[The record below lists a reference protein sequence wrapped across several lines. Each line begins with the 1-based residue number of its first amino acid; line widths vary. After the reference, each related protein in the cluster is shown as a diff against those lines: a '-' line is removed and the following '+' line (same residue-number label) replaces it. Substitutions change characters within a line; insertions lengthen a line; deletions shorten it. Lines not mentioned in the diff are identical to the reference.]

1 MTMKDFPLQ
10 IDVATLS
17 AWREAG
23 EPVTVIDV
31 REAWEW
37 AQVHLPSSR
46 LVPLGSLPTQV
57 DSLPRVGALVLL
69 CHHGGRSLQATRFL
83 REIGFDNA
91 VNLSGGIDRWAL
103 EIDPSLPR
111 Y

>member
-1 MTMKDFPLQ
+1 MSQEFPLQ
-10 IDVATLS
+10 IDVGTLS
-17 AWREAG
+17 AWIEAG

-31 REAWEW
+31 REQWEW
-37 AQVHLPSSR
+37 SHVHLPASR
-46 LVPLGSLPTQV
+46 LIPLGSLPTQV
-57 DSLPRVGALVLL
+57 DGLPRVGALVIL

-91 VNLSGGIDRWAL
+91 VNLIGGIDRWAS
-103 EIDPSLPR
+103 EVDPSLLR

>member
-1 MTMKDFPLQ
+1 MPEEFPLQ
-10 IDVATLS
+10 IDVGTLS
-17 AWREAG
+17 AWLEAG

-31 REAWEW
+31 REQWEW
-37 AQVHLPSSR
+37 SHVHLPVSR
-46 LVPLGSLPTQV
+46 LIPLGSLPTQV
-57 DSLPRVGALVLL
+57 DGLPRVGALVIL

>member
-1 MTMKDFPLQ
+1 MPEEFPLQ
-10 IDVATLS
+10 IDVGTLS
-17 AWREAG
+17 AWLEAG

-31 REAWEW
+31 REQWEW
-37 AQVHLPSSR
+37 NHVHLTASR
-46 LVPLGSLPTQV
+46 LIPLGSLPTQV
-57 DSLPRVGALVLL
+57 DGLPRVGALVIL

-91 VNLSGGIDRWAL
+91 VNLIGGIDRWAL
-103 EIDPSLPR
+103 EVDPSLSR

>member
-1 MTMKDFPLQ
+1 MMPQDFPLQ
-10 IDVATLS
+10 IDAATLS

-23 EPVTVIDV
+23 EPLTVIDV

-37 AQVHLPSSR
+37 NQVHLPASR
-46 LVPLGSLPTQV
+46 LIPLGSLPTQV
-57 DSLPRVGALVLL
+57 DGLPRVGALVLL
-69 CHHGGRSLQATRFL
+69 CHHGGRSLHATRFL

>member
-1 MTMKDFPLQ
+1 MSQEFPLQ
-10 IDVATLS
+10 IDVGTLS
-17 AWREAG
+17 AWLEAG

-31 REAWEW
+31 REQWEW
-37 AQVHLPSSR
+37 SPVHLPASR
-46 LVPLGSLPTQV
+46 LIPLGSLPTQV
-57 DSLPRVGALVLL
+57 DSLPRVGALVIL

-91 VNLSGGIDRWAL
+91 VNLIGGIDRWAS
-103 EIDPSLPR
+103 EVDPSLSR

>member
-1 MTMKDFPLQ
+1 MSQEFPLQ
-10 IDVATLS
+10 IDVGMLS
-17 AWREAG
+17 AWLEAG

-31 REAWEW
+31 REQWEW
-37 AQVHLPSSR
+37 SHVHLPASR
-46 LVPLGSLPTQV
+46 LIPLGSLPTQV
-57 DSLPRVGALVLL
+57 DGLPRVGALVIL

-91 VNLSGGIDRWAL
+91 VNLIGGIDRWAS
-103 EIDPSLPR
+103 EVDPSLSR

>member
-1 MTMKDFPLQ
+1 MPQEFPLQ
-10 IDVATLS
+10 IDVGTLS
-17 AWREAG
+17 AWLEAG

-31 REAWEW
+31 REQWEW
-37 AQVHLPSSR
+37 SHVHLSASR
-46 LVPLGSLPTQV
+46 LIPLGSLPTQV
-57 DSLPRVGALVLL
+57 DGLPRVGALVIL

-91 VNLSGGIDRWAL
+91 VNLIGGIDRWAL
-103 EIDPSLPR
+103 EVDPSLSR

>member
-1 MTMKDFPLQ
+1 MTQEFPLQ

-17 AWREAG
+17 AWLAAG

-31 REAWEW
+31 REQWEW
-37 AQVHLPSSR
+37 SHVHLPSSR
-46 LVPLGSLPTQV
+46 LIPLGSLPTQV
-57 DSLPRVGALVLL
+57 ETLPRVGALVIL

-83 REIGFDNA
+83 REIGYDNA
-91 VNLSGGIDRWAL
+91 VNLAGGIDRWAS
-103 EIDPSLPR
+103 EVDPSLSR